1 MSNKELHI
9 VGRYDKEASTD
20 LYIRKWMDAVTAVT
34 QNATFVQE
42 VQTYFSFLHSV
53 SVIFELGHRL
63 GVSFAVLFA
72 RMDEA
77 AVVAK

>member
-1 MSNKELHI
+1 MSNKEVHI
-9 VGRYDKEASTD
+9 AGRYDKEASTD

-34 QNATFVQE
+34 PSATFVQE

-63 GVSFAVLFA
+63 GASLAVIFAW
-72 RMDEA
+72 MDVA
-77 AVVAK
+77 AVVGK